1 MTYTNAKGKT
11 YYLHWGTT
19 KTGKPKYHFS
29 MQSEGT
35 LAESIPAGFEIYENP
50 NAQVFL
56 RRIPPKIITD
66 EERQVVEDGMRKYA
80 DVQDYKIDVKGNAIV
95 VYTADQD
102 LATLAAIVRDPHAS
116 SEENAR
122 RMQLL
127 RESIHYSDLL
137 RFMLIDAK
145 RRTFVTQ
152 RYCFIGS
159 IDDWIDIERS
169 GTLAHLVTQHV
180 KHFGKESYFNLW
192 ETASRG
198 GHRER
203 AQVRRRRGYGE
214 RTKAAL
220 DDHDRRNAPAC
231 QTVL

>member
-1 MTYTNAKGKT
+1 MPITHTNAKGKT
-11 YYLHWGTT
+11 YYLHQGTT
-19 KTGKPKYHFS
+19 KTGKPTYHFS

-35 LAESIPAGFEIYENP
+35 LAASIPVGFEIYENP

-66 EERQVVEDGMRKYA
+66 EERQVVEEGMRKYA
-80 DVQDYKIDVKGNAIV
+80 DVKDYKIDVKGNAIV

-102 LATLAAIVRDPHAS
+102 MATLAAIVRDPHAS

-127 RESIHYSDLL
+127 RESIHYSALL
-137 RFMLIDAK
+137 RFMLIDAR

-169 GTLAHLVTQHV
+169 GTLAHLVKQHV
-180 KHFGKESYFNLW
+180 KHLGKESYFNL
-192 ETASRG
+192 
-198 GHRER
+198 
-203 AQVRRRRGYGE
+203 
-214 RTKAAL
+214 
-220 DDHDRRNAPAC
+220 
-231 QTVL
+231 